1 MKRVGNSLFCQ
12 KGEWVMNKISLDLIF
27 VSHSAFELL
36 SHNHEADGN
45 ESPLIQLIALSRE
58 HGRQRV
64 DALK

>member
-12 KGEWVMNKISLDLIF
+12 KGEWVMNKIS
-27 VSHSAFELL
+27 HSAFESL